1 MTITIDF
8 PVIIVSF
15 SHRSSCS
22 FKIVNVVGSDRRT
35 RQRRRIW
42 PENSSSS
49 SDLAGE
55 LVGEKLISIVGSG
68 RRTHR
73 RRQIWPEN
81 SSASSDLAGELVSVV
96 GSGRRTRQRRRI
108 WPEKS

>member
-55 LVGEKLISIVGSG
+55 LISVF
-68 RRTHR
+68 
-73 RRQIWPEN
+73 
-81 SSASSDLAGELVSVV
+81 

-108 WPEKS
+108 WPENSSASSDLAREIIVVVVKLGFEI